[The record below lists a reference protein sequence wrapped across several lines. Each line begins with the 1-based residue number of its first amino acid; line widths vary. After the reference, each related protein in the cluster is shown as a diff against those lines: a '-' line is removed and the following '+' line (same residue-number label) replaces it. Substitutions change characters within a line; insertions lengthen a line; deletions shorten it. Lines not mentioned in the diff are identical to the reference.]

1 MQTLGVVREEIKDS
15 PVLLDMGLW
24 IWFQSMYHI
33 REFHSITNEK
43 DWEIVSH
50 QIKVTLSSQKLVSRI
65 KPENY
70 ST

>member
-1 MQTLGVVREEIKDS
+1 MQALGVVREEIKDS
-15 PVLLDMGLW
+15 PILLDMGLW

-33 REFHSITNEK
+33 WEFHSITNEE